1 VTDYLRL
8 AQQQAEQQAALDE
21 PLPLQPKD
29 DANPYLDLAQGL
41 ASREQ
46 ERARFLIDTA
56 LKADPVRAAEIQRL
70 KNTTGIPPD
79 MIERNFEEVRR
90 REAVSA
96 INLVQIAKDSPVLAR
111 QLQDPN
117 FTTVAVDDI
126 GLLHDLGRV
135 VQDTGVAA
143 LSGAVRLPQ
152 AVVGIAD
159 IATLGQAGKMLESVG
174 YRPNEAL
181 DILNEFYSEGTQRAL
196 SRVQNADG
204 FFNTLAT
211 ALRNPSTVA
220 TTVIESLPSVIGGA
234 AFARLI
240 TGVYGS
246 VSPLLGAAT
255 GEGLMAAGA
264 MAEDLRGDTPDG
276 ELNLRQAL
284 GSAAAGFGTAILGA
298 AGGRIAGRLGLN
310 DIDTALASGDLTGTA
325 TPGFA
330 KQVLGQ
336 GLSEGV
342 FEELPQSVQEQ
353 MWQNFANER
362 PLFEGVGNAAAMGT
376 LAGSATGAGFGAY
389 STAVAKIVGA
399 AAQQADQI
407 ERADQDAKRLADA
420 LRIAQ
425 DSKLRER
432 SPDQFRQLIS
442 QMTSDAN
449 LYVDGE
455 VLAQLPPEV
464 QAQLPATVQEQIQ
477 QAAAIGDVVTIS
489 QADALTV
496 APGTE
501 LEQVLVD
508 NARTSPDAMSA
519 VEAQQAAEQAQVFLQ
534 QEAERVIAQ
543 AEDQEAMRASSE
555 AVRQSILGELNA
567 AGRYRGSVN
576 EAMSQWASAFYTT
589 MASRVGM
596 TPEEFYQRYRLR
608 VLGEASAPAQADE
621 LIEQPGSANFDNWF
635 GASKVVD
642 DSGAPLVVYH
652 GTVQQEGG
660 SVINAFRTPSFF
672 TPSPTFAN
680 QYASSYGRSEGGVV
694 YPVYLS
700 VQNPFRFGIDT
711 FPFRDFWKTLSADRK
726 QIFKDLAASTF
737 DLNKATVADVEQ
749 MLTDSEWGANEDP
762 EIIRFLQSFGYDGAT
777 ITEDGVENWMAF
789 SPEQIKSATGNRGTF
804 DPNNPDILQQSATL
818 RRGTETLKKYGLKPG
833 QTYKTR
839 DIAAALEA
847 RQREKYGTIAAD
859 DRSPEAVA
867 KIAKWMQAEVEFAMD
882 NPESSG
888 VGWYSEKFQRALDTM
903 AQVFPELATDKTA
916 RNTMTALIAITSDGQ
931 KVVPN
936 FAQAMDIY
944 GNFRESG
951 KFETSRGHQRQASI
965 NANLEVVQRLHDTM
979 GAEAMHEYLMQE
991 KTISELKKIAKANGG
1006 EMKSDYQAH
1015 IKMPMAAVE
1024 FGPKLGAFYA
1034 NLMGAHGYLT
1044 MDRWWSRTFNRYRG
1058 TLLQAPTR
1066 QGLDR
1071 FKELMVASLPEYAN
1085 MSASMIS
1092 DDEVLSAVVAPR
1104 NAYEA
1109 KGFKNGT
1116 EIEKAANTIYKKAFE
1131 NLEDAPFNATDRT
1144 FMLDAVN
1151 KAQQSLKRKGY
1162 NLSVADI
1169 QAILWYY
1176 EKRLYGELGARQTA
1190 DISYEEAAQRVAS
1203 RYASGQG
1210 IESLLDDTAAA
1221 PEDGGAGEG
1230 GVPVGEELFQGG
1242 VDGGSQQARDGA
1254 GREAGTG
1261 PTPLPGAP
1269 VVEGATGPDP
1279 RLVAVA
1285 EQYAR
1290 DNGIDLRRQ
1299 GRYAKVDRERAARIA
1314 AAYEAMAHDP
1324 QNPQVKEAY
1333 ENLIRQT
1340 VAQYRALEAAGYKFW
1355 FIDPTND
1362 PYTSPWDAMRDMRST
1377 QTMGVFPTIAG
1388 FGSGATDVDVTD
1400 NPLMVD
1406 TGILWPYG
1414 SPDGELKPVLAN
1426 DLFRAVHDAFG
1437 HGLEGAGFR
1446 AQGEE
1451 NAWQAHIRLFT
1462 GSAVGAVTS
1471 ETRGQNSWLNF
1482 GPYGETNRTAKVED
1496 TVFADQKTGLMPEW
1510 TWNEGRVEDMPEQP
1524 LQQGPRGTFNPRT
1537 LELVL
1542 NPNADLSTWFHET
1555 GHFFLEVMADVASQ
1569 PDAPAQIVEDMNAF
1583 LQWAGI
1589 PDLAT
1594 WNGYSLEQKR
1604 PYHERWAESIE
1615 QYVMEGRAPSVELQP
1630 LMRRFSAWLKNVYG
1644 SIKLFLA
1651 QRGVAP
1657 AGGQTLGQSRIGMN
1671 FRDVIKRTPELQ
1683 AAADKVRN
1691 GEMTAAQ
1698 YEALVD
1704 QYKPVEPYT
1713 EVPPPASSED
1723 MQRALTSDKT
1733 ERIGVPSATLEAGHP
1748 VGLRLDIPAYAN
1760 HGVWVVSVHE
1770 QQTGYNAG
1778 KSIGYE
1784 SVASA
1789 TDVTFGVVEK
1799 AAMNI
1804 ASGKPK
1810 ATIAV
1815 MKGGWKP
1822 TTPEQAKATADAAL
1836 NDPAWVQVGMDPE
1849 RHSYFYDRATMDP
1862 IVAADEVIQIGPL
1875 VLAKNPRYGD
1885 KQDFLFQGDQ
1895 PAGADM
1901 QLNDDIRR
1909 VMDRMLATDEQIQQ
1923 ANAVAGLAPDEQAD
1937 GEAMERLQRR
1947 SMADLKWAV
1956 NARDKAIRKLQRETR
1971 EIEKQVRAE
1980 VAAEVDATPEM
1991 RARAA
1996 LLQLRKDKNTNELT
2010 KAAVADAF
2018 GYESVDA
2025 MNAAIEAFGKRA
2037 DVINERTELRM
2048 LNEYGDLVDERAIQE
2063 AANEAVHNEARARS
2077 LASELRSQQE
2087 MINQRR
2093 DTGRTNARGARIT
2106 VSALLEAGRQFG
2118 ANVVART
2125 PIGKLRGVA
2134 WRHTSAERRAGTRW
2148 RDATMK
2154 GETAEAVQAQRDRFL
2169 NNAAAKAAVEAQAE
2183 VRKFLE
2189 FFKRVNRGNNEKVVE
2204 RGRNPDIVN
2213 AARAILSAYGMQS
2226 AASKNAAAYLELV
2239 KKNDPELY
2247 ATIEPIVQQALVN
2260 SKPIDELTFDEI
2272 VGLHES
2278 IQSLWFLSKRSRQM
2292 EVDGKLVDIDDSA
2305 QELFARMEE
2314 IGIPDRIAG
2323 EGMAVTKE
2331 EERGL
2336 FLKQGIAFLRRVEQW
2351 AEGMDGRYGGP
2362 FLRLVFQPIKDA
2374 ADRYRKDRLEYRK
2387 KFQAL
2392 VDNLAPI
2399 VGDSVIQAPELLYT
2413 FGTPGS
2419 TAGTA
2424 MNEIL
2429 HAIAHTGNESNKRKL
2444 LLGRGWATEN
2454 EDGTLDTSRWDSFI
2468 QRLINEGKLVEAHF
2482 DFVQG
2487 VWDLLEETK
2496 TLAQKAH
2503 RDAFGRYFNEVTA
2516 NEFVDPFG
2524 VTRRGGYIP
2533 AQVDSRLVKDNALRR
2548 LAEEENQSMA
2558 FAFPQPAKG
2567 FTMSRVEY
2575 NRPLMLDLR
2584 SLSQHIDKVLLF
2596 SHMTVPARDVRKL
2609 LMRSTVSQPLSRIEP
2624 AALESMLQPWLQ
2636 RSAQQIVETPI
2647 VGTGRWARIP
2657 GIVRSRAGMALMFG
2671 NVSNAIQQITGLST
2685 AAVRVKPSFLM
2696 RSLSQYVSNPREFSR
2711 AVWDA
2716 SPYMND
2722 RATNEVSVLN
2732 EQMEAILIRPTTYER
2747 VQDWSLRHAYFLQT
2761 ALDNVLS
2768 PIVWTGAYNQA
2779 LAEGMSDKDAVRF
2792 ADSTVRQTQG
2802 STLPE
2807 DVSRIETGPAYA
2819 RAFTQFVGYFN
2830 MMANTNATA
2839 FKQLMGEVGL
2849 KKGAGKALYIVMMG
2863 LMAPIWVAEAIA
2875 LAMRGGPEDDDDDG
2889 YLDDWLAQVFGMGT
2903 AKGLLAQIP
2912 IAGQFGV
2919 AAANRFN
2926 DDPLDDRVSLSPAIS
2941 LLESA
2946 VGAPQ
2951 SVYKAIVE
2959 DGSSQ
2964 KAIRDVATLVSV
2976 ATGVPLY
2983 GVSRPIGYTA
2993 GVIEGRIEPQGPI
3006 DVMRGL
3012 VTGTASPESKAQ

>member
-1 VTDYLRL
+1 
-8 AQQQAEQQAALDE
+8 
-21 PLPLQPKD
+21 
-29 DANPYLDLAQGL
+29 
-41 ASREQ
+41 
-46 ERARFLIDTA
+46 
-56 LKADPVRAAEIQRL
+56 
-70 KNTTGIPPD
+70 
-79 MIERNFEEVRR
+79 
-90 REAVSA
+90 
-96 INLVQIAKDSPVLAR
+96 
-111 QLQDPN
+111 
-117 FTTVAVDDI
+117 
-126 GLLHDLGRV
+126 
-135 VQDTGVAA
+135 
-143 LSGAVRLPQ
+143 
-152 AVVGIAD
+152 
-159 IATLGQAGKMLESVG
+159 
-174 YRPNEAL
+174 
-181 DILNEFYSEGTQRAL
+181 
-196 SRVQNADG
+196 
-204 FFNTLAT
+204 
-211 ALRNPSTVA
+211 
-220 TTVIESLPSVIGGA
+220 
-234 AFARLI
+234 
-240 TGVYGS
+240 
-246 VSPLLGAAT
+246 
-255 GEGLMAAGA
+255 
-264 MAEDLRGDTPDG
+264 
-276 ELNLRQAL
+276 
-284 GSAAAGFGTAILGA
+284 
-298 AGGRIAGRLGLN
+298 
-310 DIDTALASGDLTGTA
+310 
-325 TPGFA
+325 
-330 KQVLGQ
+330 
-336 GLSEGV
+336 
-342 FEELPQSVQEQ
+342 
-353 MWQNFANER
+353 
-362 PLFEGVGNAAAMGT
+362 
-376 LAGSATGAGFGAY
+376 
-389 STAVAKIVGA
+389 
-399 AAQQADQI
+399 
-407 ERADQDAKRLADA
+407 
-420 LRIAQ
+420 
-425 DSKLRER
+425 
-432 SPDQFRQLIS
+432 
-442 QMTSDAN
+442 
-449 LYVDGE
+449 
-455 VLAQLPPEV
+455 
-464 QAQLPATVQEQIQ
+464 
-477 QAAAIGDVVTIS
+477 
-489 QADALTV
+489 
-496 APGTE
+496 
-501 LEQVLVD
+501 
-508 NARTSPDAMSA
+508 
-519 VEAQQAAEQAQVFLQ
+519 
-534 QEAERVIAQ
+534 
-543 AEDQEAMRASSE
+543 
-555 AVRQSILGELNA
+555 
-567 AGRYRGSVN
+567 
-576 EAMSQWASAFYTT
+576 
-589 MASRVGM
+589 
-596 TPEEFYQRYRLR
+596 
-608 VLGEASAPAQADE
+608 
-621 LIEQPGSANFDNWF
+621 
-635 GASKVVD
+635 
-642 DSGAPLVVYH
+642 
-652 GTVQQEGG
+652 
-660 SVINAFRTPSFF
+660 
-672 TPSPTFAN
+672 
-680 QYASSYGRSEGGVV
+680 
-694 YPVYLS
+694 
-700 VQNPFRFGIDT
+700 
-711 FPFRDFWKTLSADRK
+711 
-726 QIFKDLAASTF
+726 
-737 DLNKATVADVEQ
+737 
-749 MLTDSEWGANEDP
+749 
-762 EIIRFLQSFGYDGAT
+762 
-777 ITEDGVENWMAF
+777 
-789 SPEQIKSATGNRGTF
+789 
-804 DPNNPDILQQSATL
+804 
-818 RRGTETLKKYGLKPG
+818 
-833 QTYKTR
+833 
-839 DIAAALEA
+839 
-847 RQREKYGTIAAD
+847 
-859 DRSPEAVA
+859 
-867 KIAKWMQAEVEFAMD
+867 
-882 NPESSG
+882 
-888 VGWYSEKFQRALDTM
+888 
-903 AQVFPELATDKTA
+903 
-916 RNTMTALIAITSDGQ
+916 
-931 KVVPN
+931 
-936 FAQAMDIY
+936 
-944 GNFRESG
+944 
-951 KFETSRGHQRQASI
+951 
-965 NANLEVVQRLHDTM
+965 
-979 GAEAMHEYLMQE
+979 
-991 KTISELKKIAKANGG
+991 
-1006 EMKSDYQAH
+1006 
-1015 IKMPMAAVE
+1015 
-1024 FGPKLGAFYA
+1024 
-1034 NLMGAHGYLT
+1034 
-1044 MDRWWSRTFNRYRG
+1044 
-1058 TLLQAPTR
+1058 
-1066 QGLDR
+1066 
-1071 FKELMVASLPEYAN
+1071 
-1085 MSASMIS
+1085 
-1092 DDEVLSAVVAPR
+1092 
-1104 NAYEA
+1104 
-1109 KGFKNGT
+1109 
-1116 EIEKAANTIYKKAFE
+1116 
-1131 NLEDAPFNATDRT
+1131 
-1144 FMLDAVN
+1144 
-1151 KAQQSLKRKGY
+1151 
-1162 NLSVADI
+1162 
-1169 QAILWYY
+1169 
-1176 EKRLYGELGARQTA
+1176 
-1190 DISYEEAAQRVAS
+1190 
-1203 RYASGQG
+1203 
-1210 IESLLDDTAAA
+1210 
-1221 PEDGGAGEG
+1221 
-1230 GVPVGEELFQGG
+1230 
-1242 VDGGSQQARDGA
+1242 
-1254 GREAGTG
+1254 
-1261 PTPLPGAP
+1261 
-1269 VVEGATGPDP
+1269 
-1279 RLVAVA
+1279 
-1285 EQYAR
+1285 
-1290 DNGIDLRRQ
+1290 
-1299 GRYAKVDRERAARIA
+1299 
-1314 AAYEAMAHDP
+1314 MAHDP

-1406 TGILWPYG
+1406 TGILWPNG

-1496 TVFADQKTGLMPEW
+1496 TVFADQKTGLLPEW
-1510 TWNEGRVEDMPEQP
+1510 TWAEGRVEDMPEQP

-1569 PDAPAQIVEDMNAF
+1569 PGAPAQIADDMNAF
-1583 LQWAGI
+1583 LQWAGV

-1644 SIKLFLA
+1644 SIKQFLTGRPDA
-1651 QRGVAP
+1651 
-1657 AGGQTLGQSRIGMN
+1657 
-1671 FRDVIKRTPELQ
+1671 
-1683 AAADKVRN
+1683 
-1691 GEMTAAQ
+1691 
-1698 YEALVD
+1698 
-1704 QYKPVEPYT
+1704 
-1713 EVPPPASSED
+1713 
-1723 MQRALTSDKT
+1723 
-1733 ERIGVPSATLEAGHP
+1733 ERI
-1748 VGLRLDIPAYAN
+1748 
-1760 HGVWVVSVHE
+1760 
-1770 QQTGYNAG
+1770 
-1778 KSIGYE
+1778 
-1784 SVASA
+1784 
-1789 TDVTFGVVEK
+1789 
-1799 AAMNI
+1799 
-1804 ASGKPK
+1804 
-1810 ATIAV
+1810 
-1815 MKGGWKP
+1815 
-1822 TTPEQAKATADAAL
+1822 
-1836 NDPAWVQVGMDPE
+1836 
-1849 RHSYFYDRATMDP
+1849 
-1862 IVAADEVIQIGPL
+1862 
-1875 VLAKNPRYGD
+1875 
-1885 KQDFLFQGDQ
+1885 
-1895 PAGADM
+1895 

-1909 VMDRMLATDEQIQQ
+1909 VMDSMLATDEQIQQ

-1980 VAAEVDATPEM
+1980 VTAEVDATPEM

-1996 LLQLRKDKNTNELT
+1996 QLQLRKSTPEY
-2010 KAAVADAF
+2010 KAALKAWQDQRQVAKDAAAQTIRDSLLATEGQGLTGLKKGQFLSGKKREIENQAEAAALQWEQANPKPERTLVGSDSDMAAIADAF
-2018 GYESVDA
+2018 GYESVAA

-2037 DVINERTELRM
+2037 DVINERTEQRM

-2239 KKNDPELY
+2239 KKNDPEVY

-2260 SKPIDELTFDEI
+2260 SKPMDELTFDEI

-2305 QELFARMEE
+2305 QELFARMQA

-2444 LLGRGWATEN
+2444 LLGRGWAIER

-2468 QRLINEGKLVEAHF
+2468 QRLVNEGKLVEAHF

-2503 RDAFGRYFNEVTA
+2503 RDAFGRYFNEITA

-2533 AQVDSRLVKDNALRR
+2533 AQVDARLVKDNALRR

-2575 NRPLMLDLR
+2575 NRELMLDLR

-2609 LMRSTVSQPLSRIEP
+2609 LMRSTVSQPLSRIQP

-2671 NVSNAIQQITGLST
+2671 NISNAIQQITGLST

-2696 RSLSQYVSNPREFSR
+2696 RSLSQYVSNPWKFSR
-2711 AVWDA
+2711 AVWDT

-2722 RATNEVSVLN
+2722 RALNEVAVLN
-2732 EQMEAILIRPTTYER
+2732 EQMKAILIQPSTYER
-2747 VQDWSLRHAYFLQT
+2747 MQDWSMRHAYFLQT

-2768 PIVWTGAYNQA
+2768 PIIWTGAYNQA
-2779 LAEGMSDKDAVRF
+2779 LADGMSDKDAVRF
-2792 ADSTVRQTQG
+2792 ADGTVRQTQG

-2863 LMAPIWVAEAIA
+2863 LMVPIWVAEAIA

-2903 AKGLLAQIP
+2903 VKGLLAQIP

-2919 AAANRFN
+2919 AATNRFN
-2926 DDPLDDRVSLSPAIS
+2926 NNPLDDRVSLSPAIS

-2951 SVYKAIVE
+2951 SVYEAIVE

-2983 GVSRPIGYTA
+2983 GVSRPIGYMA
-2993 GVIEGRIEPQGPI
+2993 GVIEGRIEPQGLI

>member
-1 VTDYLRL
+1 MTDYLRL

-90 REAVSA
+90 REALSA

-126 GLLHDLGRV
+126 GLLHDLGRI

-159 IATLGQAGKMLESVG
+159 IATLGQAGKALESVG

-181 DILNEFYSEGTQRAL
+181 DILNEFYSEQTQRAL

-519 VEAQQAAEQAQVFLQ
+519 AEARQASEQAQVFLQ

-608 VLGEASAPAQADE
+608 VLGETQGQGEVLNAPGEMALRTVNTGDTVDGRVVREGVPNMESISASLENYEVLPGVREVPVSAFDPEYVNSITLDRLDERTRRLADEIQQSGEINPLIVVQDSEGMYVLEGGHRFDALIASGAKSLPAVVVTDLDNPPAQAFEQRAAQPTRRARPIPPQIAAAADVGNARTIAASRQWPTNRDFKLAIQNAVRAVMGQRDLRADTPENRAYITQQLLKEAREALVTNSNAIGWYDE
-621 LIEQPGSANFDNWF
+621 KVTTALEVVSTIHPELKTDEQAKFAFIWALAVTSNGVKVDKNFELAERSYRYWKDNN
-635 GASKVVD
+635 GRLPTSGIGVGPTASKI
-642 DSGAPLVVYH
+642 H
-652 GTVQQEGG
+652 EGLRAYNDLIQRWG
-660 SVINAFRTPSFF
+660 
-672 TPSPTFAN
+672 FA
-680 QYASSYGRSEGGVV
+680 R
-694 YPVYLS
+694 
-700 VQNPFRFGIDT
+700 
-711 FPFRDFWKTLSADRK
+711 
-726 QIFKDLAASTF
+726 
-737 DLNKATVADVEQ
+737 
-749 MLTDSEWGANEDP
+749 
-762 EIIRFLQSFGYDGAT
+762 LQSFATTLQPNRDVRAAYGRKVSGEGMDTQVYGAG
-777 ITEDGVENWMAF
+777 ILG
-789 SPEQIKSATGNRGTF
+789 PKIGNGF
-804 DPNNPDILQQSATL
+804 FMNL
-818 RRGTETLKKYGLKPG
+818 YG
-833 QTYKTR
+833 
-839 DIAAALEA
+839 
-847 RQREKYGTIAAD
+847 
-859 DRSPEAVA
+859 
-867 KIAKWMQAEVEFAMD
+867 
-882 NPESSG
+882 
-888 VGWYSEKFQRALDTM
+888 
-903 AQVFPELATDKTA
+903 
-916 RNTMTALIAITSDGQ
+916 
-931 KVVPN
+931 
-936 FAQAMDIY
+936 
-944 GNFRESG
+944 
-951 KFETSRGHQRQASI
+951 
-965 NANLEVVQRLHDTM
+965 
-979 GAEAMHEYLMQE
+979 
-991 KTISELKKIAKANGG
+991 
-1006 EMKSDYQAH
+1006 
-1015 IKMPMAAVE
+1015 E
-1024 FGPKLGAFYA
+1024 FGQ
-1034 NLMGAHGYLT
+1034 LT
-1044 MDRWWSRTFNRYRG
+1044 MDRWWVRMWGRITGDLVEIDPQGTRAARDAFVSLIDIVKADRQALRAVEQAIGAKLNKGSPVETAKAIIKATSKEEVRDALDLILPATPEREAAAKAARG
-1058 TLLQAPTR
+1058 KLKDFVSIGDELRKAAKSYYKYLDGQIEVPGGSKRRDMMREVSQAVLAELQKDNPSLTMADFQALMWYPEKTLYDSAGAQEQDSEGYDDDEAP
-1066 QGLDR
+1066 D
-1071 FKELMVASLPEYAN
+1071 YAN
-1085 MSASMIS
+1085 AAIKLARDQGIS
-1092 DDEVLSAVVAPR
+1092 D
-1104 NAYEA
+1104 
-1109 KGFKNGT
+1109 
-1116 EIEKAANTIYKKAFE
+1116 
-1131 NLEDAPFNATDRT
+1131 
-1144 FMLDAVN
+1144 
-1151 KAQQSLKRKGY
+1151 
-1162 NLSVADI
+1162 ADI
-1169 QAILWYY
+1169 NAAVEQA
-1176 EKRLYGELGARQTA
+1176 RS
-1190 DISYEEAAQRVAS
+1190 DIAS
-1203 RYASGQG
+1203 RQRAGRSGRGSAGVSPAQG
-1210 IESLLDDTAAA
+1210 D
-1221 PEDGGAGEG
+1221 GAGADTG
-1230 GVPVGEELFQGG
+1230 GTFAQGG

-1406 TGILWPYG
+1406 TGILWPNG

-1496 TVFADQKTGLMPEW
+1496 TVFADQKTGLLPEW
-1510 TWNEGRVEDMPEQP
+1510 TWAEGRVEDMPEQP

-1569 PDAPAQIVEDMNAF
+1569 PGAPAQIADDMNAF
-1583 LQWAGI
+1583 LQWAGV

-1644 SIKLFLA
+1644 SIKQFLTGRPDA
-1651 QRGVAP
+1651 
-1657 AGGQTLGQSRIGMN
+1657 
-1671 FRDVIKRTPELQ
+1671 
-1683 AAADKVRN
+1683 
-1691 GEMTAAQ
+1691 
-1698 YEALVD
+1698 
-1704 QYKPVEPYT
+1704 
-1713 EVPPPASSED
+1713 
-1723 MQRALTSDKT
+1723 
-1733 ERIGVPSATLEAGHP
+1733 ERI
-1748 VGLRLDIPAYAN
+1748 
-1760 HGVWVVSVHE
+1760 
-1770 QQTGYNAG
+1770 
-1778 KSIGYE
+1778 
-1784 SVASA
+1784 
-1789 TDVTFGVVEK
+1789 
-1799 AAMNI
+1799 
-1804 ASGKPK
+1804 
-1810 ATIAV
+1810 
-1815 MKGGWKP
+1815 
-1822 TTPEQAKATADAAL
+1822 
-1836 NDPAWVQVGMDPE
+1836 
-1849 RHSYFYDRATMDP
+1849 
-1862 IVAADEVIQIGPL
+1862 
-1875 VLAKNPRYGD
+1875 
-1885 KQDFLFQGDQ
+1885 
-1895 PAGADM
+1895 

-1909 VMDRMLATDEQIQQ
+1909 VMDSMLATDEQIQQ

-1980 VAAEVDATPEM
+1980 VTAEVDATPEM

-1996 LLQLRKDKNTNELT
+1996 QLQLRKSTPEY
-2010 KAAVADAF
+2010 KAALKAWQDQRQVAKDAAAQTIRDSLLATEGQGLTGLKKGQFLSGKKREIENQAEAAALQWEQANPKPERTLVGSDSDMAAIADAF
-2018 GYESVDA
+2018 GYESVAA

-2037 DVINERTELRM
+2037 DVINERTEQRM

-2239 KKNDPELY
+2239 KKNDPEVY

-2260 SKPIDELTFDEI
+2260 SKPMDELTFDEI

-2305 QELFARMEE
+2305 QELFARMQA

-2444 LLGRGWATEN
+2444 LLGRGWAIER

-2468 QRLINEGKLVEAHF
+2468 QRLVNEGKLVEAHF

-2503 RDAFGRYFNEVTA
+2503 RDAFGRYFNEITA

-2533 AQVDSRLVKDNALRR
+2533 AQVDARLVKDNALRR

-2575 NRPLMLDLR
+2575 NRELMLDLR

-2609 LMRSTVSQPLSRIEP
+2609 LMRSTVSQPLSRIQP

-2671 NVSNAIQQITGLST
+2671 NISNAIQQITGLST

-2696 RSLSQYVSNPREFSR
+2696 RSLSQYVSNPWKFSR
-2711 AVWDA
+2711 AVWDT

-2722 RATNEVSVLN
+2722 RALNEVAVLN
-2732 EQMEAILIRPTTYER
+2732 EQMKAILIQPSTYER
-2747 VQDWSLRHAYFLQT
+2747 MQDWSMRHAYFLQT

-2768 PIVWTGAYNQA
+2768 PIIWTGAYNQA
-2779 LAEGMSDKDAVRF
+2779 LADGMSDKDAVRF
-2792 ADSTVRQTQG
+2792 ADGTVRQTQG

-2863 LMAPIWVAEAIA
+2863 LMVPIWVAEAIA

-2903 AKGLLAQIP
+2903 VKGLLAQIP

-2919 AAANRFN
+2919 AATNRFN
-2926 DDPLDDRVSLSPAIS
+2926 NNPLDDRVSLSPAIS

-2951 SVYKAIVE
+2951 SVYEAIVE

-2983 GVSRPIGYTA
+2983 GVSRPIGYMA
-2993 GVIEGRIEPQGPI
+2993 GVIEGRIEPQGLI

>member
-1 VTDYLRL
+1 MTDYLRL

-126 GLLHDLGRV
+126 GLLHDLGRI

-432 SPDQFRQLIS
+432 SPEQFRQLIS

-608 VLGEASAPAQADE
+608 VLGETQGQGEVLNAGESVDIAQGDVDEDGRAYNITAYIKGAEAQAWINADANADDSYSITESGLPEDMRGKGLGVQLYERLIQEIASRGERVTSDTSVSADAQRVYAALARRGYTVTQNPEAVTDPETGALEAAGPVYEITPPAQAFE
-621 LIEQPGSANFDNWF
+621 
-635 GASKVVD
+635 
-642 DSGAPLVVYH
+642 
-652 GTVQQEGG
+652 
-660 SVINAFRTPSFF
+660 
-672 TPSPTFAN
+672 
-680 QYASSYGRSEGGVV
+680 
-694 YPVYLS
+694 
-700 VQNPFRFGIDT
+700 
-711 FPFRDFWKTLSADRK
+711 
-726 QIFKDLAASTF
+726 
-737 DLNKATVADVEQ
+737 
-749 MLTDSEWGANEDP
+749 
-762 EIIRFLQSFGYDGAT
+762 
-777 ITEDGVENWMAF
+777 
-789 SPEQIKSATGNRGTF
+789 
-804 DPNNPDILQQSATL
+804 QSATL
-818 RRGTETLKKYGLKPG
+818 RRGTETLKKYGLNPG

-991 KTISELKKIAKANGG
+991 RTISELKKIAKANGG

-1109 KGFKNGT
+1109 RGFKNGT

-1314 AAYEAMAHDP
+1314 SAYEAMAHDP

-1406 TGILWPYG
+1406 TGIQWPYG

-1569 PDAPAQIVEDMNAF
+1569 PDAPAQIVDDMNAF
-1583 LQWAGI
+1583 LQWAGV

-1644 SIKLFLA
+1644 SIKQFLTGRPDA
-1651 QRGVAP
+1651 
-1657 AGGQTLGQSRIGMN
+1657 
-1671 FRDVIKRTPELQ
+1671 
-1683 AAADKVRN
+1683 
-1691 GEMTAAQ
+1691 
-1698 YEALVD
+1698 
-1704 QYKPVEPYT
+1704 
-1713 EVPPPASSED
+1713 
-1723 MQRALTSDKT
+1723 
-1733 ERIGVPSATLEAGHP
+1733 ERI
-1748 VGLRLDIPAYAN
+1748 
-1760 HGVWVVSVHE
+1760 
-1770 QQTGYNAG
+1770 
-1778 KSIGYE
+1778 
-1784 SVASA
+1784 
-1789 TDVTFGVVEK
+1789 
-1799 AAMNI
+1799 
-1804 ASGKPK
+1804 
-1810 ATIAV
+1810 
-1815 MKGGWKP
+1815 
-1822 TTPEQAKATADAAL
+1822 
-1836 NDPAWVQVGMDPE
+1836 
-1849 RHSYFYDRATMDP
+1849 
-1862 IVAADEVIQIGPL
+1862 
-1875 VLAKNPRYGD
+1875 
-1885 KQDFLFQGDQ
+1885 
-1895 PAGADM
+1895 

-1996 LLQLRKDKNTNELT
+1996 LLQLRKDKNTNDLT

-2106 VSALLEAGRQFG
+2106 VNALLEAGRQFG

-2260 SKPIDELTFDEI
+2260 SKPMDELTFDEI

-2278 IQSLWFLSKRSRQM
+2278 IQALWFLSKRSRQM

-2305 QELFARMEE
+2305 QELFARMQA

-2444 LLGRGWATEN
+2444 LLGRGWAIEN

-2609 LMRSTVSQPLSRIEP
+2609 LMRNTVSQPLSRIEP

-2657 GIVRSRAGMALMFG
+2657 GIIRSRAGMALMFG
-2671 NVSNAIQQITGLST
+2671 NISNAIQQITGLST

-2732 EQMEAILIRPTTYER
+2732 EQMEAILIQPTTYER

-2779 LAEGMSDKDAVRF
+2779 LTEGMSDKDAVRF
-2792 ADSTVRQTQG
+2792 ADGTVRQTQG

-2819 RAFTQFVGYFN
+2819 RAFTQFVSYFN

-2863 LMAPIWVAEAIA
+2863 LMTPIWVAEAIA

-2926 DDPLDDRVSLSPAIS
+2926 DNPLDDRVSLSPAIS

>member
-159 IATLGQAGKMLESVG
+159 IATLGQAGKALESVG

-298 AGGRIAGRLGLN
+298 TGGRIAGRLGLN

-376 LAGSATGAGFGAY
+376 LAGSVTGAGFGAY

-432 SPDQFRQLIS
+432 SPEQFRQLIS

-455 VLAQLPPEV
+455 VLAQLPAEV

-608 VLGEASAPAQADE
+608 VLGETQGQGEVLNAGESVDIAQGEVDEDGRAYNITAYIKGAEAQAWINADANADDSYSITESGLPEDMRGKGLGVQLYERLIQEIASRGERVTSHTSVSADAQRVYAALARRGYTVTQNPEAVTDPETGALEAAGPVYEITPPAQAFD
-621 LIEQPGSANFDNWF
+621 QPGSTAFDNWF
-635 GASKVVD
+635 GNSKVVD

-652 GTVQQEGG
+652 GTPNLNFTAFRPRTAQGWGTGVYFTDNRNTANEFTGENGRVIAAYVSLQNPWMGG
-660 SVINAFRTPSFF
+660 SAES
-672 TPSPTFAN
+672 
-680 QYASSYGRSEGGVV
+680 
-694 YPVYLS
+694 L
-700 VQNPFRFGIDT
+700 NPETSKAWARVSDRYDT
-711 FPFRDFWKTLSADRK
+711 WEDAW
-726 QIFKDLAASTF
+726 
-737 DLNKATVADVEQ
+737 
-749 MLTDSEWGANEDP
+749 NEDG
-762 EIIRFLQSFGYDGAT
+762 SFVNDLLRERGYDGVIA
-777 ITEDGVENWMAF
+777 EDSNGIDGLEIVAF
-789 SPEQIKSATGNRGTF
+789 DPTQIKSATGNRGTF
-804 DPNNPDILQQSATL
+804 DPNNPDILEQRGVQAKGKPIPADIDSVSNVEASFEFAGAQRFPNNRDFKLAIQGRVLEAAKAAKVKLDEFTQGVEQYLVRIAVADGQTALRTNANAVGWYNEKVTKALRLVSLIHPEIATDPQAKFAFVWAMAV
-818 RRGTETLKKYGLKPG
+818 TSNGLKVDKNFELAEKVYQGYKATG
-833 QTYKTR
+833 QMPTDIGIGTAAEAINRSLGLYNELIAKHGFETVERFMTTLQPAGEVEKFTGNKVSGENKTTMVYG
-839 DIAAALEA
+839 AAAL
-847 RQREKYGTIAAD
+847 
-859 DRSPEAVA
+859 
-867 KIAKWMQAEVEFAMD
+867 
-882 NPESSG
+882 
-888 VGWYSEKFQRALDTM
+888 
-903 AQVFPELATDKTA
+903 
-916 RNTMTALIAITSDGQ
+916 
-931 KVVPN
+931 
-936 FAQAMDIY
+936 
-944 GNFRESG
+944 
-951 KFETSRGHQRQASI
+951 
-965 NANLEVVQRLHDTM
+965 
-979 GAEAMHEYLMQE
+979 
-991 KTISELKKIAKANGG
+991 
-1006 EMKSDYQAH
+1006 
-1015 IKMPMAAVE
+1015 
-1024 FGPKLGAFYA
+1024 GPKIGNGFFM
-1034 NLMGAHGYLT
+1034 NLYGRFEQLT
-1044 MDRWWSRTFNRYRG
+1044 MDRWLMRTWGRWTA
-1058 TLLQAPTR
+1058 TLVESNPAQVKAKRTQLKALIQ
-1066 QGLDR
+1066 
-1071 FKELMVASLPEYAN
+1071 SLTPA
-1085 MSASMIS
+1085 
-1092 DDEVLSAVVAPR
+1092 D
-1104 NAYEA
+1104 
-1109 KGFKNGT
+1109 
-1116 EIEKAANTIYKKAFE
+1116 KKAFE
-1131 NLEDAPFNATDRT
+1131 AIIKRKLTVGDI
-1144 FMLDAVN
+1144 DAVGQAIW
-1151 KAQQSLKRKGY
+1151 KASQKPANRKVMASIGVVDQEGQGRLTEILGEGKKGTLRVSFGDELRKGGNALTKY
-1162 NLSVADI
+1162 LDGQKEAPAGPPERGNIRKVFQ
-1169 QAILWYY
+1169 QALAELQAQHPALTMSDFQALLWYP
-1176 EKRLYGELGARQTA
+1176 EKRLYDAAKTADEAADAYEDDEAPDYANAAAKLARAQGVSDA
-1190 DISYEEAAQRVAS
+1190 DISSTLAAVDA
-1203 RYASGQG
+1203 
-1210 IESLLDDTAAA
+1210 
-1221 PEDGGAGEG
+1221 
-1230 GVPVGEELFQGG
+1230 EL
-1242 VDGGSQQARDGA
+1242 QA
-1254 GREAGTG
+1254 
-1261 PTPLPGAP
+1261 
-1269 VVEGATGPDP
+1269 
-1279 RLVAVA
+1279 
-1285 EQYAR
+1285 
-1290 DNGIDLRRQ
+1290 
-1299 GRYAKVDRERAARIA
+1299 
-1314 AAYEAMAHDP
+1314 
-1324 QNPQVKEAY
+1324 
-1333 ENLIRQT
+1333 
-1340 VAQYRALEAAGYKFW
+1340 
-1355 FIDPTND
+1355 
-1362 PYTSPWDAMRDMRST
+1362 
-1377 QTMGVFPTIAG
+1377 
-1388 FGSGATDVDVTD
+1388 
-1400 NPLMVD
+1400 
-1406 TGILWPYG
+1406 
-1414 SPDGELKPVLAN
+1414 
-1426 DLFRAVHDAFG
+1426 
-1437 HGLEGAGFR
+1437 
-1446 AQGEE
+1446 
-1451 NAWQAHIRLFT
+1451 
-1462 GSAVGAVTS
+1462 AVGAAGVRPG
-1471 ETRGQNSWLNF
+1471 ERGLGAGAGDSGTEVL
-1482 GPYGETNRTAKVED
+1482 E
-1496 TVFADQKTGLMPEW
+1496 
-1510 TWNEGRVEDMPEQP
+1510 
-1524 LQQGPRGTFNPRT
+1524 QGPRGTFNPRT

-1583 LQWAGI
+1583 LQWAGV

-1644 SIKLFLA
+1644 SIKQFLA
-1651 QRGVAP
+1651 QRGVI
-1657 AGGQTLGQSRIGMN
+1657 AGDGQTLGQSRIGMN

-2037 DVINERTELRM
+2037 DVINERTEQRM

-2260 SKPIDELTFDEI
+2260 SKPMDELTFDEI

-2278 IQSLWFLSKRSRQM
+2278 IQALWFLSKRSRQM

-2305 QELFARMEE
+2305 QELFARMQA

-2444 LLGRGWATEN
+2444 LLGRGWAIEN

-2609 LMRSTVSQPLSRIEP
+2609 LMRNTVSQPLSRIEP

-2657 GIVRSRAGMALMFG
+2657 GIIRSRAGMALMFG
-2671 NVSNAIQQITGLST
+2671 NISNAIQQITGLST

-2792 ADSTVRQTQG
+2792 ADGTVRQTQG

-2819 RAFTQFVGYFN
+2819 RAFTQFVSYFN

-2903 AKGLLAQIP
+2903 VKGLLAQIP

-2919 AAANRFN
+2919 AATNRFN
-2926 DDPLDDRVSLSPAIS
+2926 DNPLDDRVSLSPAIS